1 MITDPTVEKFLYDIL
16 PPRDP
21 VLSAMEAEAKKRHI
35 PIVGPA
41 VGRLLHQYALITG
54 AKRVFELGSA
64 IGYSTIWFARALPA
78 NGKVWYTD
86 GDPANAKEAKGW
98 FAKAKVTKKVEVL
111 VGDALD
117 QLDSVKGSF
126 DIIFC
131 DIDKHGYP
139 DAFKRAIPR
148 LRKGGLF
155 IADNTL
161 WGGRVAQPD
170 VGDDE
175 NTRGVRVLDK
185 LLFESKSLLTTL
197 VPLRD
202 GVAVA
207 LKL

>member
-1 MITDPTVEKFLYDIL
+1 MITDPTVEKFLYDVL

-98 FAKAKVTKKVEVL
+98 FAKAKVSKKVEVL
-111 VGDALD
+111 TGDALD

-148 LRKGGLF
+148 LAKGGLF

-170 VGDDE
+170 IGDDE